1 VGVWFR
7 QLLLINGNGGKQG
20 SLKIINTCLLVC
32 VWASVCDFYDCGD
45 MYHRQLSSPNPFGR
59 KQTNLLKERLGPVL
73 SPSNQNYIHL
83 FIYFTKLSQEK
94 RNYTYLVNTLVY

>member
-1 VGVWFR
+1 MGVWFR

-73 SPSNQNYIHL
+73 SPSNQTISICSSILPNSAKKKETIH
-83 FIYFTKLSQEK
+83 I
-94 RNYTYLVNTLVY
+94 